1 MRFDSGAFER
11 GAVKVSSI
19 IITEFADVPGS
30 ESPGLA
36 SDHGAGDL
44 APGKN
49 AGGFEFDFGA
59 ASGILV
65 EGDER
70 VGGIEADADH
80 IYLRRRVHWKRV
92 IRQRRRPQATR
103 RIRET
108 TERKSA
114 GVQFAGRF
122 GMLALFAK

>member
-11 GAVKVSSI
+11 GAVKVGSI

-59 ASGILV
+59 ARWIFV
-65 EGDER
+65 ERDECVR
-70 VGGIEADADH
+70 GVEADPDH
-80 IYLRRRVHWKRV
+80 VNLGNGGH
-92 IRQRRRPQATR
+92 
-103 RIRET
+103 
-108 TERKSA
+108 
-114 GVQFAGRF
+114 
-122 GMLALFAK
+122 